1 MLAHSLRI
9 VFMGTPDFA
18 VASLEAL
25 VRDGMQVC
33 AVVTAPDKPAGRGLQ
48 PSLSAVK
55 KYALAHGI
63 PVLQP
68 EKLKDP
74 VFLEQLKSLHAD
86 IQVVVAFRMLPEIVW
101 NMPPLGT
108 INVHASLLP
117 QYRGAAPIHRAIMN
131 GETTTGVT
139 IFRLQHAIDTGGILM
154 QQSVPIGA
162 NETVGELY
170 TTLSQAGAN
179 LLVSTLHR
187 LAAGDLQEQPQETM
201 IHGNLHHAPKIFTE
215 DCIIDWKKPGV
226 VIHNQI
232 RGLSPHPGAMSTLDG
247 KTLKIFKASFEQ
259 TSLSNEPGKMITD
272 GKTRLSFACKDGW
285 IHVESLQL
293 EGKKRMLTTEFL
305 RGYRPVQN

>member
-1 MLAHSLRI
+1 
-9 VFMGTPDFA
+9 
-18 VASLEAL
+18 
-25 VRDGMQVC
+25 
-33 AVVTAPDKPAGRGLQ
+33 
-48 PSLSAVK
+48 
-55 KYALAHGI
+55 
-63 PVLQP
+63 
-68 EKLKDP
+68 
-74 VFLEQLKSLHAD
+74 
-86 IQVVVAFRMLPEIVW
+86 
-101 NMPPLGT
+101 
-108 INVHASLLP
+108 
-117 QYRGAAPIHRAIMN
+117 MN

-154 QQSVPIGA
+154 QQSIPIGA

-187 LAAGDLQEQPQETM
+187 LAAGDLQEQPQETL
-201 IHGNLHHAPKIFTE
+201 IRGALHHAPKIFTA

-247 KTLKIFKASFEQ
+247 KNLKIFTASFEQ
-259 TSLSNEPGKMITD
+259 TSLTKEPGKMITD
-272 GKTRLSFACKDGW
+272 GKSKMSFACEDGW

-305 RGYRPVQN
+305 KGYRPVQN